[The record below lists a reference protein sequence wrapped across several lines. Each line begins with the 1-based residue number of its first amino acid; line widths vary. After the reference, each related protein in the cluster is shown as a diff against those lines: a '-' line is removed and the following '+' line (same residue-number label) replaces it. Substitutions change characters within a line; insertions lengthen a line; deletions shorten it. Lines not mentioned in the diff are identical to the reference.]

1 MKKLAGLT
9 RVSEESSVDNGAQRD
24 ARHLARAARPDV
36 MSDEGIVKNS
46 LKGQKGDGL
55 GDDKVYSN
63 QEVRAGIRL
72 LAQLGR
78 TTLTLTLTLPRQPGQ
93 WLTLTL
99 T

>member
-1 MKKLAGLT
+1 
-9 RVSEESSVDNGAQRD
+9 
-24 ARHLARAARPDV
+24 

-63 QEVRAGIRL
+63 QEVRIGIRL

-78 TTLTLTLTLPRQPGQ
+78 TTLTLTLTL
-93 WLTLTL
+93 T
-99 T
+99 

>member
-1 MKKLAGLT
+1 
-9 RVSEESSVDNGAQRD
+9 
-24 ARHLARAARPDV
+24 

-63 QEVRAGIRL
+63 QEVRTGIRL

-78 TTLTLTLTLPRQPGQ
+78 TTLDPNPDPTPTAGPVVNPNPDIT
-93 WLTLTL
+93 
-99 T
+99 

>member
-1 MKKLAGLT
+1 
-9 RVSEESSVDNGAQRD
+9 
-24 ARHLARAARPDV
+24 

-78 TTLTLTLTLPRQPGQ
+78 TTPTLTLTLTRQPGQ

>member
-1 MKKLAGLT
+1 MKKLA
-9 RVSEESSVDNGAQRD
+9 ESSVDNGAQRD
-24 ARHLARAARPDV
+24 ARHLARAATPDV

-63 QEVRAGIRL
+63 QEVRTGICL

-78 TTLTLTLTLPRQPGQ
+78 TTLDPNPDPNPTAGPVVNPNPDIT
-93 WLTLTL
+93 
-99 T
+99 

>member
-1 MKKLAGLT
+1 
-9 RVSEESSVDNGAQRD
+9 
-24 ARHLARAARPDV
+24 

-78 TTLTLTLTLPRQPGQ
+78 TTLDPNPDPNPTAGPVVNPNPDIT
-93 WLTLTL
+93 
-99 T
+99 